1 MWRYML
7 ARFHRR
13 ISSVLSMPLWPV
25 VCGVLLIG
33 GTAAAQSGARPGYDV
48 DFIGPPLADPVM
60 QYNKESYVTYGCAY
74 CHGVDL
80 VPRGEAAD
88 LRQSAVVGA
97 DVDGSAIVRVLRAGI
112 PKTSKLS
119 PMPQYSDLSDQQLN
133 AIAAWIHYARRRDR
147 VTSLTR
153 AVLPPGNAAAGRTYF
168 ERMCSSCHASAD
180 LAGLGKKY
188 DPAMLRAQILEPAAL
203 ASEASFKVDRLR
215 DSRMA
220 EARTRHHALLENYSA
235 GQIADLLA
243 YAQGLK

>member
-1 MWRYML
+1 MWRYAL
-7 ARFHRR
+7 AF
-13 ISSVLSMPLWPV
+13 
-25 VCGVLLIG
+25 GALLIG
-33 GTAAAQSGARPGYDV
+33 SAAAAQSGARPGYDV

-88 LRQSAVVGA
+88 LRQSAIVGA
-97 DVDGSAIVRVLRAGI
+97 DVDGSGIVRVLRAGI

-133 AIAAWIHYARRRDR
+133 AIATWIHYARRRDR
-147 VTSLTR
+147 LTSLTR
-153 AVLPPGNAAAGRTYF
+153 AALPPGNAAGGRTYF
-168 ERMCSSCHASAD
+168 ERMCSSCHSASGD

-203 ASEASFKVDRLR
+203 ASEASFKVERLR
-215 DSRMA
+215 DNRISD
-220 EARTRHHALLENYSA
+220 ARQRHRTLLENYSA
-235 GQIADLLA
+235 AQVADLLA
-243 YAQGLK
+243 YVQSLK

>member
-1 MWRYML
+1 MAEDTVSQWRYVL
-7 ARFHRR
+7 VC
-13 ISSVLSMPLWPV
+13 SVV
-25 VCGVLLIG
+25 LIG
-33 GTAAAQSGARPGYDV
+33 STAAAQSGSRTGYDV

-133 AIAAWIHYARRRDR
+133 AIAAWIHYARQRDR
-147 VTSLTR
+147 LTTLTR
-153 AVLPPGNAAAGRTYF
+153 ATLQRGSATAGRTYF
-168 ERMCSSCHASAD
+168 EQRCSSCHSASGD
-180 LAGLGKKY
+180 LAAVARKY
-188 DPAMLRAQILEPAAL
+188 DSTRLRAQVLEPSAL
-203 ASEASFKVDRLR
+203 AADGSFKVDARN
-215 DSRMA
+215 SRI
-220 EARTRHHALLENYSA
+220 EEGRKRHHALLENYSA
-235 GQIADLLA
+235 GQVADILA
-243 YAQGLK
+243 FLQELN